1 MTPVF
6 QASETN
12 RWKSEDWEFV
22 TKHQLFREI
31 EPAGSANCSDCSR
44 RYEVEYISERGGGL
58 NGYIY
63 CEDCGLERVDP
74 VRLKRW
80 EIDTS
85 SMLQA
90 LFGDL
95 KLTLDE
101 QVPNCLWKV
110 GRANW
115 AGYSRHV
122 WFVRSFPRHHRS
134 AVETLQKNPK
144 AIVFAPTKD
153 RSYQWHDAT
162 GSLLIPLEGI
172 TSFET
177 GKLVIDVEEIEG
189 LIDDAGLGSS
199 EKKVRPIRKR
209 AEMTA
214 KIELLTNAVIEFLQ
228 SARDHAFTTLRTAGA
243 PDLLPRPTK
252 KKLGESVGL
261 KPYEVSKCFKNASS
275 RELRMLWNMA
285 LNLDMIMKYDKRFR
299 RRRKT

>member
-1 MTPVF
+1 MF
-6 QASETN
+6 QASETI
-12 RWKSEDWEFV
+12 RWKSEDWAVIEEY
-22 TKHQLFREI
+22 QILREI
-31 EPAGSANCSDCSR
+31 ESAGSANCSDCSR

-63 CEDCGLERVDP
+63 CEDCGLELVDP
-74 VRLKRW
+74 NRLKRW
-80 EIDTS
+80 EINTS
-85 SMLQA
+85 AMLQA

-95 KLTLDE
+95 KLAMKE
-101 QVPNCLWKV
+101 QVANCLWKV

-122 WFVRSFPRHHRS
+122 WFVRTFPRHHKS
-134 AVETLQKNPK
+134 AVETLQKTPK
-144 AIVFAPTKD
+144 AIVFAPTKNG
-153 RSYQWHDAT
+153 SNQWHNAS
-162 GSLLIPLEGI
+162 GNCVIPLESI
-172 TSFET
+172 SSLQAE
-177 GKLVIDVEEIEG
+177 KLVLDVEEIEG

-214 KIELLTNAVIEFLQ
+214 KIDLLTNAVIEFLQ
-228 SARDHAFTTLRTAGA
+228 SARDHAFTTQRADGA

-275 RELRMLWNMA
+275 RELRILWNMA
-285 LNLDMIMKYDKRFR
+285 LNIDMIMKYDKRLR